1 MAAASGW
8 QRGDRTDTSSVRAM
22 VRPTGRSHLYDFDRR
37 WLLDEIASDYRAYRK
52 SLEGSAPDLVLL
64 GRIDARLLVGLQF
77 DLLSH
82 QEEAD
87 LRRQYLPPPVS

>member
-8 QRGDRTDTSSVRAM
+8 HAGDRTDPRSVRAM

-37 WLLDEIASDYRAYRK
+37 WLLNEITNDYRAYRK
-52 SLEGSAPDLVLL
+52 SLERSAPDLVLI

-87 LRRQYLPPPVS
+87 LRRQYLPPAVS

>member
-8 QRGDRTDTSSVRAM
+8 HRGERTDTPPVRAM
-22 VRPTGRSHLYDFDRR
+22 VRPTGRPHLYDFDRR
-37 WLLDEIASDYRAYRK
+37 WLVEEIARDYLAYRQ
-52 SLEGSAPDLVLL
+52 SLERGAPDPVLI

-87 LRRQYLPPPVS
+87 LRRQYLPPPVR

>member
-1 MAAASGW
+1 MG
-8 QRGDRTDTSSVRAM
+8 
-22 VRPTGRSHLYDFDRR
+22 RPTGRSHLYDFDRR
-37 WLLDEIASDYRAYRK
+37 W
-52 SLEGSAPDLVLL
+52 LL

-87 LRRQYLPPPVS
+87 LRRQYLPPAVS